1 MNGGGGLQSA
11 SPICLPMICVCRD
24 GLVFPIHRTRRLVSS
39 GMVVTPVPIVA
50 LLLLVQLVE
59 LAVLVVSLAY
69 PNTVRAYLSVV
80 PGMIIRVIFV
90 VISHVFGA
98 STCQKRRKHC
108 RTQYQGPHISLYSE
122 HFAILLR

>member
-1 MNGGGGLQSA
+1 
-11 SPICLPMICVCRD
+11 MICVCRD
-24 GLVFPIHRTRRLVSS
+24 GLVFPIHGTGRLISS

-59 LAVLVVSLAY
+59 VTILVVSLTD
-69 PNTVRAYLSVV
+69 PNTVRAYLSAV
-80 PGMIIRVIFV
+80 PGMIIRVILV
-90 VISHVFGA
+90 VIPHVFGA

-122 HFAILLR
+122 HFAI